1 MSSVVGNIS
10 PYVHSRFLSV
20 AATSFPIQ
28 LLLQKLIR
36 ITSEF
41 RTKSNWLDV
50 INTLD
55 TRSKSSDHFILFLK
69 LYAPSI
75 PASKE
80 NAIFFKNIIFFS
92 QRNINLGR

>member
-1 MSSVVGNIS
+1 MPIRSWKPNGS
-10 PYVHSRFLSV
+10 F
-20 AATSFPIQ
+20 SFPIQ

-80 NAIFFKNIIFFS
+80 NAIFFKNSLFFLHKG
-92 QRNINLGR
+92 ILT

>member
-1 MSSVVGNIS
+1 MPIRTWKPSGS
-10 PYVHSRFLSV
+10 F
-20 AATSFPIQ
+20 SFPIQ

-41 RTKSNWLDV
+41 RTKPNWLDV

-55 TRSKSSDHFILFLK
+55 TRSKSNDHFILFLK
-69 LYAPSI
+69 FYAPSI

-80 NAIFFKNIIFFS
+80 NAIFLKNSLFF
-92 QRNINLGR
+92 LP